1 MKYPTGSRMAGE
13 PELFGVA
20 EAAEVLGVSR
30 PNLRAIPDMPEPYD
44 KIRATTLYRAQ
55 EVRELAEKRNAR
67 IAAEKA
73 RRAAKVAEAE
83 AAAA

>member
-1 MKYPTGSRMAGE
+1 MNSPTGARMSNE
-13 PELFGVA
+13 PELYGVA

-55 EVRELAEKRNAR
+55 EVRELAKVRNAR

-73 RRAAKVAEAE
+73 RRAAKVEP
-83 AAAA
+83 AAA